1 MRKKMIASEPK
12 TDSGPDGDWLDLEN
26 IAEVEITSE
35 DPEHPIEHALTP
47 GHSTGWRAAQSG
59 EQTIRLLFDSPRQ
72 IRRIWLHFE
81 EADVERTHQ
90 FVLRWSAGNGA
101 SFKEIVRQQWNFSP
115 QGMREETEN
124 LFLDLPGVTT
134 LELVITPDIDGGP
147 ARASLAQFFV
157 GP

>member
-1 MRKKMIASEPK
+1 MRKRIITARPK
-12 TDSGPDGDWLDLEN
+12 TDSVPDDDWLDLEH

-35 DPEHPIEHALTP
+35 DPDHPIEHALTP
-47 GHSTGWRAAQSG
+47 GHSTGWQAAQSG
-59 EQTIRLLFDSPRQ
+59 EQTIRLLFDAPRQ

-90 FVLRWSAGNGA
+90 FVLRWSSDKGET
-101 SFKEIVRQQWNFSP
+101 FKEIVRQQWNFSP
-115 QGMREETEN
+115 RGMREETEN
-124 LFLDLPGVTT
+124 MFLDLSGVTI

-157 GP
+157 GQ